1 MASNYGW
8 QANAG
13 ASLFERIRGK
23 NLGFSHRSR
32 TNTLIE
38 SIKQNLN
45 YILNARPDGCQGT
58 PPLGIPDLNDATQST
73 VDFKSHLE
81 DSISSCII
89 AYEPRISKVVVKFLE
104 EDADSLSLQ
113 FNINAFIDLENKQQ
127 LIEFNVYLDNN
138 RRYQLK

>member
-1 MASNYGW
+1 
-8 QANAG
+8 
-13 ASLFERIRGK
+13 
-23 NLGFSHRSR
+23 
-32 TNTLIE
+32 
-38 SIKQNLN
+38 
-45 YILNARPDGCQGT
+45 
-58 PPLGIPDLNDATQST
+58 
-73 VDFKSHLE
+73 
-81 DSISSCII
+81 ISSCII

>member
-1 MASNYGW
+1 MC
-8 QANAG
+8 
-13 ASLFERIRGK
+13 IR
-23 NLGFSHRSR
+23 
-32 TNTLIE
+32 
-38 SIKQNLN
+38 
-45 YILNARPDGCQGT
+45 
-58 PPLGIPDLNDATQST
+58 
-73 VDFKSHLE
+73 

-113 FNINAFIDLENKQQ
+113 FNINAFIDLENNQQ

>member
-1 MASNYGW
+1 M
-8 QANAG
+8 
-13 ASLFERIRGK
+13 LKIKRINILK
-23 NLGFSHRSR
+23 QNK
-32 TNTLIE
+32 TTI
-38 SIKQNLN
+38 IKQNLN